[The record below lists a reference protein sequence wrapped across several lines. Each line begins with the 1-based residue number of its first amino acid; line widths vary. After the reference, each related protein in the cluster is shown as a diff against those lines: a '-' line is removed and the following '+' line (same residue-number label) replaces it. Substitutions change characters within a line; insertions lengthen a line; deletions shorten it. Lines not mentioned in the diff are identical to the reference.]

1 MDGELHTERLRL
13 RRWNDSDREP
23 FAELNADPI
32 VMEFFTATLSRTES
46 DAFVDRIEGDFD
58 SHGFGLW
65 AVELKSSGEF
75 IGYVGL
81 WKPTFEAHFTPA
93 VEVGWRI
100 AKRFWGSGLATEAA
114 RSAID
119 DGFDRLRFE
128 EIVSFTSGINVRSR
142 RVMEKLGMTHDPDDD
157 FEHPSVAPGDPLRPH
172 VLYRLQRFDRQM

>member
-1 MDGELHTERLRL
+1 MDSELETERLRL
-13 RRWNDSDREP
+13 RRWNDGDREP

-142 RVMEKLGMTHDPDDD
+142 RVMEKLGMTHDPVDD

-172 VLYRLQRFDRQM
+172 VLYRLRSFDRQM